1 LYEVHLAM
9 KGIRAHNVSG
19 DMYWLHR

>member
-1 LYEVHLAM
+1 MILN
-9 KGIRAHNVSG
+9 HNISG

>member
-1 LYEVHLAM
+1 M
-9 KGIRAHNVSG
+9 SWIRTRNVSG